1 MSLRIVR
8 NPYRLRAKDVRAR
21 GGTLTIRLSPAIEV
35 NVAIASLGK
44 PWRAATKKAAENVRL
59 DLGGYCLFW
68 EDLDEVIALDEWLPY
83 ALGIEP
89 AALLGRRNRG
99 KKASPAK
106 ARAARK
112 NGKKGGR
119 PRKSAA

>member
-1 MSLRIVR
+1 MKSRVLSE
-8 NPYRLRAKDVRAR
+8 PYVLRATDVRVRSGNLVIA
-21 GGTLTIRLSPAIEV
+21 LSPEISV
-35 NVAIASLGK
+35 NVSIDSLGR
-44 PWRAATKKAAENVRL
+44 PWTTATKRAAANVRL
-59 DLGGYCLFW
+59 DLDGHCLFW

-89 AALLGRRNRG
+89 ARLLGMRNRG

-119 PRKSAA
+119 PRKAA